1 MNQFHAKT
9 IEESFIQLQSSPQ
22 GLSQEEALR
31 RNKQYGINEL
41 PEKRKILPIFLYL
54 KQFNSLLIYILLI
67 AAVISFAVNHV
78 LDAAVIIAVVI
89 VNSIVGFIQEY
100 KAEKTVAALKKMIV
114 KFAKVYRD
122 GKLIKIPT
130 SLITIGDIVLLEE
143 GDAVPADGRLIEIKN
158 FRTNEALLT
167 GESFPVD
174 KNSDPILINITLT
187 DQNNMVWLG
196 TTVATGAGKM
206 AVTAIGAFSAIG
218 QIATELETV
227 KRPKTFFEQK
237 TDQLAVEMGVIAIIS
252 FSIIFITGYFLRRI
266 ELFELFLFSI
276 ATLVSAIP
284 EGLPAVLAIVLAVG
298 ALRMADQNA
307 IIRHLPAVETLG
319 VATVIVSDKTGTITE
334 NAMMAEKIAL
344 GDEGIFTVTGNGWES
359 KGTFFKEQTM
369 IHPLEYL
376 PLRKL
381 LHISTLTNN
390 ARIIRAD
397 KTFQVIGDPTDA
409 ALLVLGEKSG
419 LNRDMLIQE
428 EKILDEYPF
437 DQLKR
442 LKAVLVNLE
451 NEKQIYATG
460 AFEKILERSSYYLLS
475 DGSRK
480 HLTSE
485 HKERLLK
492 IADNL
497 SKSALRVIGIAFKSS
512 AQEIID
518 PGDIEHLIFVGFV
531 GMMDPPRPEVKQA
544 IEDAKQAGIRVIMN
558 TGDHKNTAIA
568 IAQQIGLINIDEE
581 AVALTEE
588 DIKDMD
594 AEDFSRAV
602 KKISIF
608 ARIPPLL
615 KLKIVEELQRQ
626 GEIVAVTGDGVNDA
640 LALKKAHVGISMGII
655 GTDVA
660 REASDIVLTDDNFAS
675 IIKAVFEGRTAITN
689 IKQTSFYLVTTNIAE
704 VCVLLFGLFLGL
716 PLMLLPIHILWLNLV
731 TDGLSDVSLSAEPG
745 HNAFST
751 KPQELNKRI
760 LSKEILPFLFLIVV
774 LMVSGS
780 MYMFYRYL
788 PEGLEKSRTMTFI
801 TMAFFQLFNAF
812 NMRSLKYSVFSIGIF
827 SNKYLILAIIV
838 SVVLQFT
845 AVQTSVIQPIFKF
858 VALSMNEWMSVIL
871 LTSSVLWFGEVYK
884 YIKKSVEKRL

>member
-1 MNQFHAKT
+1 
-9 IEESFIQLQSSPQ
+9 
-22 GLSQEEALR
+22 
-31 RNKQYGINEL
+31 
-41 PEKRKILPIFLYL
+41 
-54 KQFNSLLIYILLI
+54 
-67 AAVISFAVNHV
+67 
-78 LDAAVIIAVVI
+78 
-89 VNSIVGFIQEY
+89 
-100 KAEKTVAALKKMIV
+100 
-114 KFAKVYRD
+114 
-122 GKLIKIPT
+122 
-130 SLITIGDIVLLEE
+130 
-143 GDAVPADGRLIEIKN
+143 
-158 FRTNEALLT
+158 
-167 GESFPVD
+167 
-174 KNSDPILINITLT
+174 
-187 DQNNMVWLG
+187 
-196 TTVATGAGKM
+196 
-206 AVTAIGAFSAIG
+206 
-218 QIATELETV
+218 
-227 KRPKTFFEQK
+227 
-237 TDQLAVEMGVIAIIS
+237 
-252 FSIIFITGYFLRRI
+252 
-266 ELFELFLFSI
+266 
-276 ATLVSAIP
+276 
-284 EGLPAVLAIVLAVG
+284 
-298 ALRMADQNA
+298 
-307 IIRHLPAVETLG
+307 
-319 VATVIVSDKTGTITE
+319 
-334 NAMMAEKIAL
+334 
-344 GDEGIFTVTGNGWES
+344 
-359 KGTFFKEQTM
+359 
-369 IHPLEYL
+369 
-376 PLRKL
+376 
-381 LHISTLTNN
+381 
-390 ARIIRAD
+390 
-397 KTFQVIGDPTDA
+397 
-409 ALLVLGEKSG
+409 
-419 LNRDMLIQE
+419 
-428 EKILDEYPF
+428 
-437 DQLKR
+437 
-442 LKAVLVNLE
+442 
-451 NEKQIYATG
+451 
-460 AFEKILERSSYYLLS
+460 LS

-568 IAQQIGLINIDEE
+568 IAQQIGLINIDEK